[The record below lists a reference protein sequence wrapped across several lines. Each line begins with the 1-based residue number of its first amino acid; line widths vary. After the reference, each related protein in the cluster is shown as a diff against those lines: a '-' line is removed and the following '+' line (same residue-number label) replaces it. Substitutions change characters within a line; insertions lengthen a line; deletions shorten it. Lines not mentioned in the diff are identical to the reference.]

1 MNNNNTKKQIMENLI
16 RLPEKVARLEE
27 NDKRL
32 EGKIEDL
39 FRCFN
44 NLRDNHIHSIYRKID
59 EINQRMDMQ
68 KNWIIG
74 ILVTMIFT
82 LVGVIISIFT

>member
-1 MNNNNTKKQIMENLI
+1 MDNLI

-32 EGKIEDL
+32 EEKILDL
-39 FRCFN
+39 VACFN
-44 NLRDNHIHSIYRKID
+44 NLRDNHIHSIYKKID
-59 EINQRMDMQ
+59 DVHQRMDVQ
-68 KNWIIG
+68 KSWIIG

-82 LVGVIISIFT
+82 LIGVILNLFK